1 MKILWLAGWYPHSKN
16 PLAGNFIARHAAA
29 VSKVSGEE
37 IHVLHFA
44 PFSVTIWDGIRR
56 LFGRKFSDVPEVYSE
71 PLKFHSDAVD
81 ANFYI
86 SEAGSDAAMKK
97 SDSQFNIPGI
107 KKEVGVKVEVVA
119 VPQIKGLIFKLLNL
133 IIYYRR
139 AHRVVHQK
147 LKSMDMPR
155 KLSSAREYGIV
166 HVHAADKIG
175 IVATWFQKEFRYRI
189 FYTEHWAIF
198 NEQAPDRFS
207 LRNPWFQFSFRVLW
221 RHTDV
226 VAAISNTMLKQM
238 ETSLGKSKASVL
250 LPNVVDPALLSD
262 DSRELKSS
270 KHTIL
275 DPVPLVS
282 NSGIESSVCKNGDS
296 VTTPKYADSSN
307 LAEIVFLHISNLED
321 RKNVAPLMSAFLE
334 LKTDYPLIRLVIVG
348 SNQERFELVYQQ
360 AIQSNSSTQHKS
372 SDRPNGSGRFNV
384 TAHLNGSGLSNV
396 TEHPNASGQPNSSA
410 QLATHSIEYHESRPV
425 GDLKEFYQNASALV
439 LPSAV
444 ENSPCVIVEAHYF
457 GLPVIATKT
466 GGVAEMVNHSNGILM
481 SVKTSPERMKK
492 EIKSA
497 LLEFIEHRS
506 NFDSE
511 QIKRKA
517 KEQFHPDNAVV
528 DLVKTYASLK
538 FTDQP

>member
-44 PFSVTIWDGIRR
+44 PFSVTIWEGIRR

-71 PLKFHSDAVD
+71 PSKFHSDAVD
-81 ANFYI
+81 ANSYI
-86 SEAGSDAAMKK
+86 SEAGSDASMNKRN
-97 SDSQFNIPGI
+97 SQFNIPGI
-107 KKEVGVKVEVVA
+107 KNEVGVKEEVIA
-119 VPQIKGLIFKLLNL
+119 VPQIKGLVFKLLNL

-147 LKSMDMPR
+147 LTSMDMPQNSVSAR
-155 KLSSAREYGIV
+155 KFSKGALVFDRETPDFPQGSLKFNNTREYGIV

-189 FYTEHWAIF
+189 LYTEHWAIF

-226 VAAISNTMLKQM
+226 VAAISNTMLQQM
-238 ETSLGKSKASVL
+238 ERALGKSKASVL

-262 DSRELKSS
+262 DLKVLKSS
-270 KHTIL
+270 KPTIL
-275 DPVPLVS
+275 DPVPLDL
-282 NSGIESSVCKNGDS
+282 NSGSESSVFDKGDS
-296 VTTPKYADSSN
+296 VTSSQYPDSFN
-307 LAEIVFLHISNLED
+307 PAEIVFLHISNLED
-321 RKNVAPLMSAFLE
+321 RKNGAPLMSAFLE
-334 LKTDYPLIRLVIVG
+334 LKTDYPQIRLVIVG
-348 SNQERFELVYQQ
+348 SNRERFNAVYQQ
-360 AIQSNSSTQHKS
+360 AILLKS
-372 SDRPNGSGRFNV
+372 FS
-384 TAHLNGSGLSNV
+384 
-396 TEHPNASGQPNSSA
+396 QPSF
-410 QLATHSIEYHESRPV
+410 HSIEYHESRPV
-425 GDLKEFYQNASALV
+425 GELKEFYQNATALV
-439 LPSAV
+439 LPSVV

-466 GGVAEMVNHSNGILM
+466 GGVAEMVNSHNGILM
-481 SVKTSPERMKK
+481 SVKTSPEKMKK
-492 EIKSA
+492 EIKRA

-506 NFDSE
+506 NFDST

-517 KEQFHPDNAVV
+517 KEQFHPDYAVV

>member
-56 LFGRKFSDVPEVYSE
+56 LFGQKFSDVPEVYSE

-86 SEAGSDAAMKK
+86 SEAGSDAAMNK

-107 KKEVGVKVEVVA
+107 KNEVGVKVEVVA

-155 KLSSAREYGIV
+155 KSGSAREYGIV

-189 FYTEHWAIF
+189 LYTEHWAIF

-238 ETSLGKSKASVL
+238 ETALGKSKASVI

-262 DSRELKSS
+262 DSRVLKSS
-270 KHTIL
+270 KSSIL
-275 DPVPLVS
+275 DPVPLDS
-282 NSGIESSVCKNGDS
+282 NSGSESSVFDKGDF
-296 VTTPKYADSSN
+296 VTTPKYPGTSN
-307 LAEIVFLHISNLED
+307 STEIVFLHISNLED

-334 LKTDYPLIRLVIVG
+334 LKTDYPQIRLVIVG
-348 SNQERFELVYQQ
+348 SNRERFEFVYQQ
-360 AIQSNSSTQHKS
+360 DIQSISSTQNKS
-372 SDRPNGSGRFNV
+372 SDRPNGSGHFS
-384 TAHLNGSGLSNV
+384 GSAQ
-396 TEHPNASGQPNSSA
+396 TNSSD
-410 QLATHSIEYHESRPV
+410 QPSFHSIEYYESRPV
-425 GDLKEFYQNASALV
+425 GELKEFYQNATALV

-517 KEQFHPDNAVV
+517 KEQFHPDNAVL